1 MMAGK
6 ISKSLEEVYPL
17 IVIVRQADCLF
28 VLQSYGISMHC
39 IAFVAAAAAAADAAD
54 AADAAFAHAI

>member
-1 MMAGK
+1 MTAGK

-39 IAFVAAAAAAADAAD
+39 IAFVAAAAAD